1 MKYKKL
7 TKDQIIISLDRLTR
21 FKNTKIKYLRV
32 FTDILLNNLIEPK
45 LSKKYIEK
53 KDFSEITSIAC
64 KIFNESVKS
73 LTSCN
78 ISNKTCSKNIINI
91 LKDYENSVFKNEEET
106 QKLLSND
113 IDYVS
118 AISLIPDN
126 CPLNL
131 KWLKFI
137 IKVQNNN
144 VELRENN
151 FLKYPLE
158 KILLVEGI
166 TEETLLPVFAKYLGC
181 NFDQKGIQIVTA
193 GGKNQVVKMYYKL
206 CEELKL
212 PIYIL
217 LDKDAEE
224 NIRQITPKL
233 RNKDKIH
240 IVSCGEFEDI
250 LPKSL
255 IIKSINNDFKNF
267 LKITEDDL
275 CPKEEE
281 EKTPMAKILTELFRT
296 KGLHEFKKAEFAKIV
311 SENINSD
318 SDISDEI
325 LNIINEIIN

>member
-7 TKDQIIISLDRLTR
+7 SKEQITISLDRLTR
-21 FKNTKIKYLRV
+21 FKNTKTKYLRV

-45 LSKKYIEK
+45 LSKKDIEK
-53 KDFSEITSIAC
+53 SDFSEITSLAC
-64 KIFNESVKS
+64 EIFNESVKA
-73 LTSCN
+73 LTASN
-78 ISNKTCSKNIINI
+78 ISNKAESKNIINI
-91 LKDYENSVFKNEEET
+91 LKDYENSVFINEEDT

-113 IDYVS
+113 IDYIS
-118 AISLIPDN
+118 AITLLPDD

-131 KWLKFI
+131 KWLKSVI
-137 IKVQNNN
+137 HVQNNSAK
-144 VELRENN
+144 LRENN

-166 TEETLLPVFAKYLGC
+166 TEETLLPVFAQYLGY

-233 RNKDKIH
+233 RSTDKIH
-240 IVSCGEFEDI
+240 LVSCGEFEDI

-255 IIKSINNDFKNF
+255 IIKSVNNDFKNF
-267 LKITEDDL
+267 LKIVEEDLNPSDSA
-275 CPKEEE
+275 
-281 EKTPMAKILTELFRT
+281 EKIPMAKILTELFRT

-325 LNIINEIIN
+325 RNIINEIIV